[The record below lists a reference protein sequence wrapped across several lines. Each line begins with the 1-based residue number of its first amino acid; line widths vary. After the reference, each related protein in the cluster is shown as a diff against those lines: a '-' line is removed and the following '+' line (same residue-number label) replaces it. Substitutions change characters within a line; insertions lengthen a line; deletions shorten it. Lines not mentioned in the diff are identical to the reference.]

1 MEANHQQPQ
10 GQSAA
15 GQDDESLPPPR
26 LIAEYE
32 AGPGLLRQSVA
43 GLSGEERRLRPVAG
57 KWSTLE
63 VVCHVGDCEQFF
75 ADRMKRTLAMSRPLL
90 LGADG
95 WLYPEPVRYHDRD
108 LAEELAL
115 VDLTRRQ
122 MARILKLVPEEAW
135 GRTAV
140 HSETGLVTLRQLLVH
155 AVRHLK
161 HHVAHIEQKR
171 EALAAGVSAARMSPG
186 EAAAPDR
193 HEVARRGD
201 FLISTDPALLDVTR
215 THDFL
220 SNRSYWAT
228 GRPLDV
234 FRRALDNSL
243 CFGLYERRRQVG
255 LARVVTDRATFA
267 WLCDVFVL
275 EEYRGRGLAKW
286 LMECVMGHPD
296 LQGVRRVLLGTRD
309 AHGLYQR
316 YGFTPLADP
325 SRFME
330 VFRADLYKAG
340 SGTNT

>member
-1 MEANHQQPQ
+1 MEIGHQQPEQ
-10 GQSAA
+10 TAA
-15 GQDDESLPPPR
+15 GQDDESLPPPQ

-32 AGPGLLRQSVA
+32 AGPGLLRRSVA
-43 GLSGEERRLRPVAG
+43 GLSALELRLRPVPG

-108 LAEELAL
+108 LDEELAL

-122 MARILKLVPEEAW
+122 TARILKVVPEEAW
-135 GRTAV
+135 ARTAV
-140 HSETGLVTLRQLLVH
+140 HSETGLVTLRQLLLH

-161 HHVAHIEQKR
+161 HHVAHIEEKR
-171 EALAAGVSAARMSPG
+171 EALAAG
-186 EAAAPDR
+186 AAPDP
-193 HEVARRGD
+193 HQVGRRGD
-201 FLISTDPALLDVTR
+201 FLVSTDPALLDVR
-215 THDFL
+215 LTHDFL

-234 FRRALDNSL
+234 VRRSLDNSL
-243 CFGLYERRRQVG
+243 CFGLYERGRQVG

-275 EEYRGRGLAKW
+275 EEYRGRGLSKW

-316 YGFTPLADP
+316 YGFAPLADP
-325 SRFME
+325 PRFLE
-330 VFRADLYKAG
+330 VFRPDLYKAC
-340 SGTNT
+340 TQ